1 MFYFTNNAIDRLE
14 DWKEMREKKIVDLI
28 IIGGGPI
35 GMFASYYA
43 GMRELDTMIIEGLP
57 ILGGQIELI
66 YPEKEILDIGAIPLI
81 KGKDL
86 VTNLRQQ
93 MSHFQPRIHTN
104 ESVLKINEEE
114 NIFVVETDQTV
125 HYSRSIL
132 LTAGQGAFEPR
143 KLRFDYPERYEETNL
158 HYYVNPL
165 ETYRNKNVVICGGGD
180 SAVDWALMLKDIAKK
195 VTLVHRRNRF
205 RAHEASVSRLKDSSI
220 EVLTPYAPVDLIGD
234 ENEVKEV
241 VVQKSRGQE
250 KLHLETDFFIVSFGF
265 ISDSQQ
271 LSNWGIANKNGSALV
286 SQKMATNVQGIY
298 AAGDAAT
305 FDGKVRLIATGFG
318 EVPTAINSII
328 NYISADEN

>member
-1 MFYFTNNAIDRLE
+1 MQE
-14 DWKEMREKKIVDLI
+14 KEIFDLI

-43 GMRELDTMIIEGLP
+43 GMRELNVKLIEGLP
-57 ILGGQIELI
+57 VLGGQIELI
-66 YPEKEILDIGAIPLI
+66 YPEKEIMDIGAIPMI

-93 MSHFQPRIHTN
+93 MSHFRPRVHTN
-104 ESVLKINEEE
+104 ESVVAIDKKDGV
-114 NIFVVETDQTV
+114 FTVETDQAI

-132 LTAGQGAFEPR
+132 ITAGQGSFEPR
-143 KLRFDYPERYEETNL
+143 KLRFAYPDRYEETNL

-165 ETYRNKNVVICGGGD
+165 ETYRNKKVVICGGGD
-180 SAVDWALMLKDIAKK
+180 SAVDWALMLEDIAKE

-205 RAHEASVSRLKDSSI
+205 RAHEASVSRLKDSTI
-220 EVLTPYAPVDLIGD
+220 EVLTPYAPINVIGD
-234 ENEVKEV
+234 ANRVHQV
-241 VVQKSRGQE
+241 VLQKSRE
-250 KLHLETDFFIVSFGF
+250 KEKVHLDTDFFIVSFGF

-271 LSNWGIANKNGSALV
+271 LSNWGIENKNGSALV
-286 SQKMATNVQGIY
+286 SQQMETNVRGVY

-318 EVPTAINSII
+318 EIPTAINSII
-328 NYISADEN
+328 KYLSHD